1 MATLALNKR
10 ISRNLST
17 LFHPLQRRSS
27 IAQLATLDDRLL
39 KDIGLSR
46 LDIDDMRRMW

>member
-1 MATLALNKR
+1 MTTLAFTKR
-10 ISRNLST
+10 LSRNLST

-27 IAQLATLDDRLL
+27 IAQLSTLDDRLL

-46 LDIDDMRRMW
+46 HDVDDMRRMW